1 MVGQQFARLAQL
13 GARLEAT
20 VRADTKVTA
29 LDLAAAEQAHAH
41 DQSAR
46 R

>member
-1 MVGQQFARLAQL
+1 MGQQFARLAPL
-13 GARLEAT
+13 GARLEAA
-20 VRADTKVTA
+20 VKVDTKVTA
-29 LDLAAAEQAHAH
+29 LDLAAAEQTHAR